1 MLRNKLVAT
10 AALIVGMALPA
21 QANNFFVILV
31 PDGFFPEISYV
42 QPGDVVTFVNDD
54 EVSHLAGAPDDS
66 WTTGTLEAGDQ
77 HSITITSEI
86 TLTYVVDAYET
97 VGSFSFD
104 PAPIDPTLGGAFP
117 FDPVSGD

>member
-10 AALIVGMALPA
+10 AALIVGMALPD

-42 QPGDVVTFVNDD
+42 QPGDVITFVNDD
-54 EVSHLAGAPDDS
+54 ETTHLAGASDDS
-66 WTTGTLEAGDQ
+66 WTTGPLSAGGQ

-86 TLTYVVDAYET
+86 ALTYVVDAYET
-97 VGSFSFD
+97 IGSFSFD
-104 PAPIDPTLGGAFP
+104 PAPIDPTLGGTIL
-117 FDPVSGD
+117 FDPTTED